1 MDLSKTVA
9 CAALVIMVLLTA
21 GHAFSQDKPPAADE
35 AALKKQEAQVE
46 RQRVAEERRLELA
59 RLNEEI
65 ARRCVIKPVMTDAE
79 IDACRIA
86 YRMY

>member
-9 CAALVIMVLLTA
+9 CTALVIMVLLTA
-21 GHAFSQDKPPAADE
+21 GHALSQDQPPAMD
-35 AALKKQEAQVE
+35 AALKRQEAQE
-46 RQRVAEERRLELA
+46 ARQRAAEERRLTRKL
-59 RLNEEI
+59 LDEEI
-65 ARRCVIKPVMTDAE
+65 SRRCVIKGVMSDAE